1 MTADQADQIPADL
14 ESNYF
19 LFRGVIRD
27 ALRESLE
34 NGDPRNDMRFIY
46 GDFMRAMAHTL
57 RDYDAPAGTM
67 EIVTA

>member
-1 MTADQADQIPADL
+1 MTADQAEEIPADL
-14 ESNYF
+14 ESNYC
-19 LFRGVIRD
+19 LFREILRD

-34 NGDPRNDMRFIY
+34 NGDTMNDMRSIY

-57 RDYDAPAGTM
+57 DEYGASSGTM